1 MSSSQPIMADEIQT
15 FKALITVHKV
25 LQEGHPT
32 VLKEAQ
38 NNTDWLTSLARA
50 NSAGEGLRG
59 YAKLISEYTY
69 FLSAK
74 LAFHRQH
81 PEFNG
86 AYHGSVNCAHC

>member
-1 MSSSQPIMADEIQT
+1 MADEIQT

-38 NNTDWLTSLARA
+38 NNIDWLTSLARA
-50 NSAGEGLRG
+50 NAGGDGLRG
-59 YAKLISEYTY
+59 YGKLIQEYTY
-69 FLSAK
+69 FLAAK

-86 AYHGSVNCAHC
+86 ASL